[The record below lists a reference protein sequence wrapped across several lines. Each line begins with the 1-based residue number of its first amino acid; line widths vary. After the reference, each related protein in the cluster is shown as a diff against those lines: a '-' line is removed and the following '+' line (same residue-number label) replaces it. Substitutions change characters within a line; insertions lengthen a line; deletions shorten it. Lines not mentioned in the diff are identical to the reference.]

1 MGLFTKKKQD
11 QSQSNNGG
19 DLPELPEFPDMHD
32 SSMHEDVLEFPS
44 YEPTIKDIKDE
55 VDKEDDF
62 DVPQR
67 ERAMPQAQ
75 QRNSQQKMGMN
86 DEKPLFVQIDKY
98 KDVLRSIEVL
108 KAKLAN
114 AEDLLKGLDELKS
127 KEEQKIEEWKQDVQ
141 NMKERLLTI
150 DQELF
155 EV

>member
-11 QSQSNNGG
+11 QSQSNGG
-19 DLPELPEFPDMHD
+19 DLPELPDFPDMHD
-32 SSMHEDVLEFPS
+32 QSMHEDVLEFPS
-44 YEPTIKDIKDE
+44 YEPTISDIKNE

-62 DVPQR
+62 EVPQR
-67 ERAMPQAQ
+67 ERPVQ
-75 QRNSQQKMGMN
+75 QNTRPSMQKNMD

-114 AEDLLKGLDELKS
+114 AEDLLKGLDELKT

-141 NMKERLLTI
+141 NMKERLLSI

>member
-1 MGLFTKKKQD
+1 MGLFTKKKD
-11 QSQSNNGG
+11 QSQSNGG

-32 SSMHEDVLEFPS
+32 QSMHEDVLEFPS
-44 YEPTIKDIKDE
+44 YEPTISDIKNE

-62 DVPQR
+62 EVPQR
-67 ERAMPQAQ
+67 ERKQVAQA
-75 QRNSQQKMGMN
+75 QRNSPNVRSMD

-114 AEDLLKGLDELKS
+114 AEDLLKGLDELKT

-141 NMKERLLTI
+141 NMKERLLSI

>member
-1 MGLFTKKKQD
+1 
-11 QSQSNNGG
+11 
-19 DLPELPEFPDMHD
+19 MHD
-32 SSMHEDVLEFPS
+32 QSMHEDVLEFPS
-44 YEPTIKDIKDE
+44 YEPTISDIKNE

-62 DVPQR
+62 EVPQR
-67 ERAMPQAQ
+67 ERKQVAQA
-75 QRNSQQKMGMN
+75 QRNSPNVRSMD

-114 AEDLLKGLDELKS
+114 AEDLLKGLDELKT

-141 NMKERLLTI
+141 NMKERLLSI